1 MIKIKT
7 LLATGLLIGNI
18 IFVEPAAGQAP
29 GSSSV
34 YMGLAVT
41 TGGTQADISESLY
54 LGPGTYQIDG
64 TWEIYAKYVYVSP
77 DAVINGNGTI
87 QFYNPSDAGG
97 IASATYIDGNDA
109 PFQVNLELHN
119 ADNLVLANI
128 PDPGFDDGPSVVD
141 NASLNVHKDFNLA
154 VDNGDVIMGRVFDD
168 GTAGNTSASITDFIF
183 GSDNA
188 SITNYGADRMVVTS
202 NSIQGHMV
210 KVLNEGPNMSFTFP
224 VGIAEGDYT
233 PVTLGYSGIVTYHV
247 SVTDYAASTAQIDRP
262 EEGMDRAWH
271 IYGGFAQNMVLQ
283 HNNATDGT
291 DYTDSDAFITQ
302 YQGGGAWS
310 TSTATDYVSAGIH
323 ANQVFAQSDIIG
335 VGIQLT
341 ATDYAWYTKASD
353 PDTPLPV
360 RFVSFDAHREGNAV
374 KLVWITASESNNKG
388 FDIERSPEGRNWTH
402 IGSLSSK
409 AENGNTNSKQEYS
422 FSDEVPL
429 PGVNYYRLKQSDF
442 DGKYLYSRIREVR
455 FNTPNN
461 VYPNPASETVNI
473 AGLSGTEEIKVFSLA
488 GRVVLQTTARGT
500 TEHISLDKLVNG
512 IYLVQV
518 TTSQGIVTTY
528 KVVKNN

>member
-233 PVTLGYSGIVTYHV
+233 
-247 SVTDYAASTAQIDRP
+247 R
-262 EEGMDRAWH
+262 
-271 IYGGFAQNMVLQ
+271 
-283 HNNATDGT
+283 
-291 DYTDSDAFITQ
+291 
-302 YQGGGAWS
+302 
-310 TSTATDYVSAGIH
+310 
-323 ANQVFAQSDIIG
+323 
-335 VGIQLT
+335 
-341 ATDYAWYTKASD
+341 
-353 PDTPLPV
+353 
-360 RFVSFDAHREGNAV
+360 
-374 KLVWITASESNNKG
+374 
-388 FDIERSPEGRNWTH
+388 
-402 IGSLSSK
+402 
-409 AENGNTNSKQEYS
+409 
-422 FSDEVPL
+422 
-429 PGVNYYRLKQSDF
+429 
-442 DGKYLYSRIREVR
+442 
-455 FNTPNN
+455 
-461 VYPNPASETVNI
+461 
-473 AGLSGTEEIKVFSLA
+473 
-488 GRVVLQTTARGT
+488 
-500 TEHISLDKLVNG
+500 
-512 IYLVQV
+512 
-518 TTSQGIVTTY
+518 
-528 KVVKNN
+528 

>member
-1 MIKIKT
+1 
-7 LLATGLLIGNI
+7 
-18 IFVEPAAGQAP
+18 
-29 GSSSV
+29 
-34 YMGLAVT
+34 
-41 TGGTQADISESLY
+41 
-54 LGPGTYQIDG
+54 
-64 TWEIYAKYVYVSP
+64 
-77 DAVINGNGTI
+77 
-87 QFYNPSDAGG
+87 
-97 IASATYIDGNDA
+97 
-109 PFQVNLELHN
+109 
-119 ADNLVLANI
+119 
-128 PDPGFDDGPSVVD
+128 
-141 NASLNVHKDFNLA
+141 
-154 VDNGDVIMGRVFDD
+154 
-168 GTAGNTSASITDFIF
+168 
-183 GSDNA
+183 
-188 SITNYGADRMVVTS
+188 
-202 NSIQGHMV
+202 
-210 KVLNEGPNMSFTFP
+210 
-224 VGIAEGDYT
+224 
-233 PVTLGYSGIVTYHV
+233 
-247 SVTDYAASTAQIDRP
+247 
-262 EEGMDRAWH
+262 MDRAWH